1 VEILKQTEK
10 VGLIHTTMNFKG
22 DSWLICNCC
31 RHACVL
37 LRGITQL
44 DIPHAVAPSSYW
56 VVVDEDLCTGCWAC
70 EDRCQVGA
78 IKINENMVAEID
90 YERCLGCGV
99 CTFVCAP
106 EAMRLEKR
114 DDRIFTPAA
123 DAHELFVMM
132 GASKGRPYPVHHHH

>member
-1 VEILKQTEK
+1 
-10 VGLIHTTMNFKG
+10 
-22 DSWLICNCC
+22 
-31 RHACVL
+31 
-37 LRGITQL
+37 
-44 DIPHAVAPSSYW
+44 
-56 VVVDEDLCTGCWAC
+56 
-70 EDRCQVGA
+70 VGA

-90 YERCLGCGV
+90 YERCLGCGI

-132 GASKGRPYPVHHHH
+132 GASKGKPYPAHHHRF